1 MQSQLHQTERKLGR
15 ASPDVLS
22 ICNLSGKKNEFVSF
36 SFPDGV
42 TLDQRMDLFKKYL
55 DFSGMEHKSYQYE
68 GVRWCIQNEL
78 QNDSSSIVK
87 GGFIAD
93 EMGLGK
99 TILMIGTFV
108 AHIVPKTLVIVPLV
122 LLDQWYAQ
130 IYKTTGHKAVI
141 YHGPKRWSL
150 NLDSAIIVLTT
161 YDMIS
166 NSKKGTKCKGTKEC
180 NKNTNKREN
189 ILHSIYWNRVV
200 FDEAHHLRNK
210 KTLIYSGAMMLKA
223 QIRWLVSGT
232 PVQNKKQDFYHLCSV
247 LGMPPSFYMD
257 TEKLSFIA
265 SNYILKRTKKQV
277 GIDMKDISLNR
288 EIVNWK
294 NNKERELSQMIH
306 SYLSFSKLPTAP
318 AEYGLRLF
326 GQDTLFNHL
335 VMIMKARQCC
345 ILPRLMN
352 TSKKIEEKENDAL
365 FNEGFSG
372 TSKLDS
378 VVSKMVERKNNGNG
392 KLVFCHFKQEIDE
405 LARRLL
411 AEGFKKVHVFD
422 GRSSISKR
430 KEILNTECEV
440 LILQIQTGCEGLNL
454 QEHYNE
460 IYFVSPHWN
469 PAVEDQAIARCHRLG
484 QKKQVEVYKFA
495 MSSFLNVEDDQ
506 EMMMESFSLDEYVT
520 NIQDKKRNVAS
531 ELLA

>member
-1 MQSQLHQTERKLGR
+1 MQSQLQHPTERKLG
-15 ASPDVLS
+15 PFL
-22 ICNLSGKKNEFVSF
+22 
-36 SFPDGV
+36 DGV

-68 GVRWCIQNEL
+68 GVRWCLQNEL

-108 AHIVPKTLVIVPLV
+108 AHIVPKTLVVVPLV
-122 LLDQWYAQ
+122 LLDQWYTQ

-166 NSKKGTKCKGTKEC
+166 NSKKGG
-180 NKNTNKREN
+180 KNTNKREN
-189 ILHSIYWNRVV
+189 ILHSISWNRVV

-210 KTLIYSGAMMLKA
+210 KTLSYSGAMMLKA

-232 PVQNKKQDFYHLCSV
+232 PIQNKKQDFYHLCSV

-257 TEKLSFIA
+257 PENLSCIA

-294 NNKERELSQMIH
+294 NSKERELSQVIH
-306 SYLSFSKLPTAP
+306 SYLSFSQLPTAP

-352 TSKKIEEKENDAL
+352 KNTSQKIEEKENDAL

-422 GRSSISKR
+422 GRLSISKR

-495 MSSFLNVEDDQ
+495 MSSFLNLEDDQ
-506 EMMMESFSLDEYVT
+506 EMESFSLDEYVT
-520 NIQDKKRNVAS
+520 NIQNKKRNVAS